1 MTPYKRW
8 KTMLLFG
15 STVLAGPA
23 LAQDNFWE
31 GGGAE
36 GLKAGEDEAKLEIL
50 PQLVGNRDSQGR
62 RWGVV
67 GERHSTGAYIHYK
80 RFAAD
85 KEEGY
90 SLRVWADGRI
100 EPLMRKGGSY
110 SPFETPL
117 IHQAARMASPEL
129 IDFVLANGADLH
141 EAPEGV
147 TALFVAYPDEGAIPD
162 YRLATIDKLIA
173 LGLDPEAEIY
183 FAPDERSY
191 TAETWFMRWSDS
203 AKASREQFA
212 ADRAAMRERRLRADE
227 AHERAKEAERRRK
240 AEAERRMWAGVAET
254 IVQETARGAARIE
267 RASRPPRIPG
277 APTSRNERWER
288 IREQGKQKARSE
300 AIVEADIARA
310 RAKERRRDRVRSARK
325 NASRDAAM
333 RTEWFVDSPNC
344 QFSDTYDDGRTKKTF
359 MRQYE
364 PAVYEVTSSSPRADY
379 DEWRKGMLESIQ
391 RSFEQAHNLERREVA
406 SFGSYCKAET
416 NYQASLSGA
425 LEALRD
431 RNVQKE
437 SWLSSHRPRDDWTI
451 FEWDPIS
458 IDLKG
463 GKRIR

>member
-1 MTPYKRW
+1 MRLSFFTI
-8 KTMLLFG
+8 L
-15 STVLAGPA
+15 A
-23 LAQDNFWE
+23 LANGVFFVQQDSIPSEEIAYLKTVKNSDGRYMQVSVDDDTTYWIEVASNKPVGRFIRFDE
-31 GGGAE
+31 EQGFSTGKFSGGGARVTPGMPPLLIAVRWE
-36 GLKAGEDEAKLEIL
+36 DLSVLEQVLAKKPDLNWVDNNDRTVLFYALKSRDEDISETRLAIAHALISAGVDEDHEDVFGNTAYTSYEASRKSYKAW
-50 PQLVGNRDSQGR
+50 Q
-62 RWGVV
+62 
-67 GERHSTGAYIHYK
+67 ERQ
-80 RFAAD
+80 R
-85 KEEGY
+85 
-90 SLRVWADGRI
+90 GRI
-100 EPLMRKGGSY
+100 EEQDRK
-110 SPFETPL
+110 
-117 IHQAARMASPEL
+117 
-129 IDFVLANGADLH
+129 
-141 EAPEGV
+141 
-147 TALFVAYPDEGAIPD
+147 
-162 YRLATIDKLIA
+162 
-173 LGLDPEAEIY
+173 
-183 FAPDERSY
+183 
-191 TAETWFMRWSDS
+191 
-203 AKASREQFA
+203 
-212 ADRAAMRERRLRADE
+212 RAAYEEERRR
-227 AHERAKEAERRRK
+227 REAERERERLAAKAWEQEEERRK
-240 AEAERRMWAGVAET
+240 AQAERQMWAGIAGAVA
-254 IVQETARGAARIE
+254 QGAARIE

-288 IREQGKQKARSE
+288 IREQGRQKARSE